1 MKQITQHPIKK
12 SDLGFHGNLFGGK
25 LLAWMD
31 AAGAGFAAEV
41 CDTPRMVTKLI
52 DKCIFNKPAREGQLL
67 KIYGAVEVVGNTSLT
82 VRLEARS
89 HNVYNGKQNLILST
103 NMVFVR
109 IDEQGDAIPI
119 SDRVREKYGNNIS
132 KEGYKEIERLRK
144 KYVINEEELK
154 ILKEQRKKWLQ

>member
-1 MKQITQHPIKK
+1 MIHITTHPIKK

-52 DKCIFNKPAREGQLL
+52 DKCVFNKPAKEGQLL
-67 KIYGAVEVVGNTSLT
+67 KIYGGVEMVGNTSLT
-82 VRLEARS
+82 IRLEARS
-89 HNVYNGKQNLILST
+89 HNVYNGKQNVILST

-109 IDEQGDAIPI
+109 IDEQGDPIPI
-119 SDRVREKYGNNIS
+119 SDRVRLKYN
-132 KEGYKEIERLRK
+132 KE
-144 KYVINEEELK
+144 
-154 ILKEQRKKWLQ
+154 

>member
-67 KIYGAVEVVGNTSLT
+67 KIYGAVEMVGNTSLT

-109 IDEQGDAIPI
+109 IDEQGEAIPI
-119 SDRVREKYGNNIS
+119 SDRVREKYDKNIS
-132 KEGYKEIERLRK
+132 P
-144 KYVINEEELK
+144 
-154 ILKEQRKKWLQ
+154 